1 MLDGR
6 SGETFRKGDR
16 RGGQKLLI
24 PTTDESRN
32 VDGEGGS
39 FWMAGQMRHLEKGD
53 QKVLIPTIDLSRN
66 VGGKGRS
73 CWW

>member
-1 MLDGR
+1 MRHL
-6 SGETFRKGDR
+6 EIGDR
-16 RGGQKLLI
+16 RGGQKVLI

-39 FWMAGQMRHLEKGD
+39 FWMAGQVRHLKKED

-66 VGGKGRS
+66 VDGVSRS
-73 CWW
+73 FWMAG